1 MVRKTSE
8 LEEEARQLP
17 PRERARLIRNLIASL
32 DEGADADA
40 EQAWLDEAERRLA
53 GYEAGVME
61 SRPAD
66 GVFEDLDRRL
76 K

>member
-1 MVRKTSE
+1 MSKKASDIE
-8 LEEEARQLP
+8 KEARRLP
-17 PRERARLIRNLIASL
+17 PRERARLVRNLIASL
-32 DEGADADA
+32 DTGEDVDA

-61 SRPAD
+61 SRPAGD
-66 GVFEDLDRRL
+66 VFTDLGHRL